1 MTNLSTFK
9 DLTQTT
15 HDSVRGYQN
24 AIEKAEDPQLKQA
37 LQERCEQR
45 HESLQTMNSTL
56 RQFGEE
62 PVTSESMSGSA
73 HQTFMSIADA
83 FESGNEAAAER
94 VEEGEDYLAG
104 QFRDALEDDDLNS
117 SVRQTVQ
124 QVYAEIQAGESFGD
138 RISQQY
144 DS

>member
-1 MTNLSTFK
+1 MTDLSTFK

-15 HDSVRGYQN
+15 YDSVQGYQA
-24 AIEKAEDPQLKQA
+24 AIEKAESPHLKQA

-45 HESLQTMNSTL
+45 QDSLQTLNSTL

-62 PVTSESMSGSA
+62 PVMSESMSASA

-104 QFRDALEDDDLNS
+104 KFRDALEDNDLDPAI
-117 SVRQTVQ
+117 RQTVQ
-124 QVYAEIQAGESFGD
+124 KVYSEIQAGERFGD
-138 RISQQY
+138 RIEMQY
-144 DS
+144 D